1 MSLGALA
8 DTLAFSPPVQ
18 PCAKVGVQTARDED
32 EEGFM
37 RRTITLL
44 CAFTIVSTV
53 AMTAAQAATVRRYDG
68 TTSQDKR
75 LVFILRKADDG
86 ALNLKVVDV
95 KRFVLTCE
103 DYTTQR
109 WGVTWFW
116 GGRGLALDGRE
127 LNLYENDGQSAF
139 AIQGRSGPTRD
150 GNPAQVH
157 SRVVDRRRAG
167 ASVHHR
173 RSHVGRGAR
182 LPRTPVQAR
191 IGGDRYRAALPG
203 HLTVAMRRLS

>member
-1 MSLGALA
+1 
-8 DTLAFSPPVQ
+8 
-18 PCAKVGVQTARDED
+18 
-32 EEGFM
+32 M

-53 AMTAAQAATVRRYDG
+53 ATTAAQAATARRYDG
-68 TTSQDKR
+68 TTSQDRR

-103 DYTTQR
+103 DYTTQI

-116 GGRGLALDGRE
+116 GGRGLPLDGRD

-139 AIQGRSGPTRD
+139 AIQGHFGAEHATGTLIRFTVASLTD
-150 GNPAQVH
+150 DEQAQACTTGDLTWDAERV
-157 SRVVDRRRAG
+157 SRAPQVEARMAATGVVR
-167 ASVHHR
+167 HF
-173 RSHVGRGAR
+173 
-182 LPRTPVQAR
+182 
-191 IGGDRYRAALPG
+191 PG